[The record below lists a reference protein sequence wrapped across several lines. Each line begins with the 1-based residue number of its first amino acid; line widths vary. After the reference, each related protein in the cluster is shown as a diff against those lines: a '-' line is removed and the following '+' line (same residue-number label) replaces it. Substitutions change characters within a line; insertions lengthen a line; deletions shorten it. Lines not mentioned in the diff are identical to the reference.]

1 MYSNRVRMEEI
12 DQLAPL
18 DPRDHSEELI
28 NEDVMYEAI
37 DDEQYSRAEFE
48 EDLEFLVE
56 RGWML
61 RFIVNGEDVY
71 GRRPGLNCV
80 HLAQLHLLTPRRR
93 ELLYQ
98 VTDAPKTKSFLYNTQ
113 KGKSEYSVNVLKE
126 WTSIS
131 RSKKIIGIVIL
142 SNDQT
147 LGDQSINGILSQ
159 IGRPFVSKEIPI
171 GVFPLMSQYKVTERE
186 IQTYCDAYRGDCD
199 NEYQIPLIFSLD
211 NRSQRE
217 KIQKILV
224 RMETN
229 YRPDRESLCA
239 AFLFDE
245 CDSTY
250 PSHREMVFPRLSHE
264 YIIHEVQFVTATDGN
279 MIDEYEEYRY
289 AKCVKQPVNDNEPDY
304 RSIHHENSVVRVIH
318 AAENTR
324 SQIVFNA
331 IRDNIEYFRADV
343 PTVGG
348 QIVKRKVIVNG
359 SSRGA
364 EHTVFANQMN
374 EFGFHALTFN
384 MSGVKL
390 YRSGYAPIT
399 FKTKRRRLNE
409 LLYYIYQRFGLE
421 DRPLFIIG
429 CRKVDRGLGFHYAP
443 RSRQG
448 IVPKTFVYEE
458 HGDITFDGLNGL
470 VFTDMILG
478 EVSNLSRAAQKS
490 GRLDGIIGQCPQCPI
505 TLTWWTDDRTAEKVI
520 RHKTRV
526 DATHQLQGAYSAE
539 QAKHAAIRKSRQ
551 DGDYTITHGFSTR
564 EDAHAWATENI
575 NWNRVRN
582 GEDQPIHANRIPYNV
597 SIENGMMRDHGLK
610 PIMPWNE
617 LDQSNLAR
625 FGEGVRCV
633 PVVEDG
639 IRFVVSYKVGWFQE

>member
-1 MYSNRVRMEEI
+1 MEEI

-18 DPRDHSEELI
+18 DPHDHSEELI

-37 DDEQYSRAEFE
+37 DDEYSRSEFE
-48 EDLEFLVE
+48 EDLEFLVT
-56 RGWML
+56 RGWMR
-61 RFIVNGEDVY
+61 RFIVNGENVY

-80 HLAQLHLLTPRRR
+80 YLARLHLLTPRRR

-98 VTDAPKTKSFLYNTQ
+98 VSDAPKTKSFLYNTQ

-131 RSKKIIGIVIL
+131 RSKKIIGVVIL

-171 GVFPLMSQYKVTERE
+171 GVFPLMSQYKVSERD
-186 IQTYCDAYRGDCD
+186 IQTYCDAYRGDRD

-211 NRSQRE
+211 NPSQRS
-217 KIQKILV
+217 KIRRILE

-279 MIDEYEEYRY
+279 MMDDYEEYRY
-289 AKCVKQPVNDNEPDY
+289 AKCIKQPINDSEPDY
-304 RSIHHENSVVRVIH
+304 RSIHSENSVVRIINT
-318 AAENTR
+318 ENPR
-324 SQIVFNA
+324 SQVVLNV
-331 IRDNIEYFRADV
+331 IRDNIEYFREDV
-343 PTVGG
+343 PTVDG
-348 QIVKRKVIVNG
+348 QSVKRKVIVNG

-384 MSGVKL
+384 MFGIKL
-390 YRSGYAPIT
+390 YRAGVAPIT

-409 LLYYIYQRFGLE
+409 LLYYIYQRFQLE

-448 IVPKTFVYEE
+448 IVPKTY
-458 HGDITFDGLNGL
+458 GYDDYGNITFDGLNGL

-478 EVSNLSRAAQKS
+478 EVSNLSSAAQKS

-505 TLTWWTDDRTAEKVI
+505 TLTWWSDDRTAEKVI

-526 DATHQLQGAYSAE
+526 DATHQLHGAYSAE

-551 DGDYTITHGFSTR
+551 TGDYTITHGFSTR
-564 EDAHAWATENI
+564 EEAHAWATENI
-575 NWNRVRN
+575 DWNLVKNRAD
-582 GEDQPIHANRIPYNV
+582 EPIHANRIPYNV
-597 SIENGMMRDHGLK
+597 NTENGMMWDHGLK
-610 PIMPWNE
+610 PIMPWHE

-633 PVVEDG
+633 PVIEEG